1 MYKRTKKIIGIII
14 FVMVE
19 FFFFTRTEPSGYEM
33 FFMVWGFIAIAL
45 LLNNIFIRTEHAPM
59 IGLGGNDS
67 TKYAYLAGAMMENGQ
82 ENAKKKRRS
91 GGLLSTD
98 NLVYLFLLLI
108 NVIGYIVYMPK

>member
-1 MYKRTKKIIGIII
+1 MKKQMKKIIGMII
-14 FVMVE
+14 FVLVE
-19 FFFFTRTEPSGYEM
+19 LFFFTRTEPSGYEM

-82 ENAKKKRRS
+82 ESAKKKRRNS
-91 GGLLSTD
+91 GLLSAD

-108 NVIGYIVYMPK
+108 NVIGYIVNMPK

>member
-1 MYKRTKKIIGIII
+1 MKKRTKKIIGVMI
-14 FVMVE
+14 FGLIE

-45 LLNNIFIRTEHAPM
+45 LLNNIFIRAEHAPM

-82 ENAKKKRRS
+82 ENTKKKSRR
-91 GGLLSTD
+91 GGLFSAD
-98 NLVYLFLLLI
+98 NLVYLLLLLF
-108 NVIGYIVYMPK
+108 NVIAYIVYMPK